1 MWWCSSYF
9 FFHLYVSC
17 HEEFY
22 FIMLCLYFRREKLF
36 YSFLLANF
44 CLKLIVIA
52 LEIDSNYEIREKYF
66 QMTSLSTSWRMISP
80 SFTDLQAFILS
91 IINML
96 GSQLSSLY
104 YLPFIFLFW
113 GYFTT
118 SNSLLLLQSSEL
130 FVMELCHCQ

>member
-1 MWWCSSYF
+1 
-9 FFHLYVSC
+9 
-17 HEEFY
+17 
-22 FIMLCLYFRREKLF
+22 
-36 YSFLLANF
+36 
-44 CLKLIVIA
+44 
-52 LEIDSNYEIREKYF
+52 
-66 QMTSLSTSWRMISP
+66 MISP

-113 GYFTT
+113 GFFTT